1 MFKFRLGLIDRV
13 CLYTGWTVESGGEF
27 GYTAVG
33 SENSWH
39 AEGTQDPRILPL
51 LHAIICPVECGFG
64 IHSIILYPEN

>member
-1 MFKFRLGLIDRV
+1 M
-13 CLYTGWTVESGGEF
+13 ESGGEF